1 MLLFTC
7 KLKNIIMKTIVINA
21 SPRKKWNTAEI
32 MQSAQKG
39 AESVGAE
46 TKYVNLYDLSFKGC
60 RSCLVCK
67 LKDKT
72 KGKCYW
78 RDDLSPLIE
87 EILDS
92 DALLIGSPIYFGE
105 PTSEFRALV
114 ERLIF
119 CLLSY
124 DDGSSYFTG
133 KVNVGIFYTM
143 NAPLQYYVDSM
154 KDNLTKIEFLFS
166 FLNGEVVTYPV
177 CDTIQVSKY
186 SKYNMAGF
194 SQEAKEKQW
203 ILQFPK
209 DLEKAFEIGANLSKI

>member
-1 MLLFTC
+1 
-7 KLKNIIMKTIVINA
+7 MKTIVINA

-46 TKYVNLYDLSFKGC
+46 VEYSNLYDLVFTGC
-60 RSCLVCK
+60 RSCLKCK
-67 LKDKT
+67 LKQNT

-78 RDDLSPLIE
+78 RDDLTDVIE
-87 EILDS
+87 KILDA
-92 DALLIGSPIYFGE
+92 DALLIGSPIYFGQ

-119 CLLSY
+119 CIMSY
-124 DDGSSYFTG
+124 DDGSSYYTG
-133 KVNVGIFYTM
+133 KLNVGIFYTM
-143 NAPLQYYVDSM
+143 NAPLDFYEQSM
-154 KDNLTKIEFLFS
+154 KESLSSTEFLFS

-177 CDTIQVSKY
+177 CDTIQVSDY
-186 SKYNMAGF
+186 SKFNMAGF

-209 DLEKAFEIGANLSKI
+209 DLEKAFEIGAKLSSK

>member
-7 KLKNIIMKTIVINA
+7 KMKICIMKTIVINA

-154 KDNLTKIEFLFS
+154 KDDLSKIEFLFS

>member
-1 MLLFTC
+1 
-7 KLKNIIMKTIVINA
+7 MKTIVINA
-21 SPRKKWNTAEI
+21 SPRKTWNTAEI

-46 TKYVNLYDLSFKGC
+46 TEYFNLYDLVFKGC

-67 LKDKT
+67 LKTKT

-78 RDDLSPLIE
+78 NDDLTDVIDK
-87 EILDS
+87 ILGS
-92 DALLIGSPIYFGE
+92 DCLLIGSPIYFGQ
-105 PTSEFRALV
+105 PTSEFRALI

-119 CLLSY
+119 CIMSY

-143 NAPLQYYVDSM
+143 NAPLEFYENSM
-154 KDNLTKIEFLFS
+154 KDSLATTEYLFS
-166 FLNGEVVTYPV
+166 FLNGEIVTYPV
-177 CDTIQVSKY
+177 CDTIQISDY
-186 SKYNMAGF
+186 SKFNMAGF
-194 SQEAKEKQW
+194 SQELKEKQW

-209 DLEKAFEIGANLSKI
+209 DLEKAFEIGAELSE